1 MPYYGHSL
9 FFGTLLIPDGSSPL
23 RVVERARLSESLGYD
38 LVVLGDET
46 PEAGKTAPID
56 AWTTL
61 TWIAGQTERIWLG
74 ALVSRLHRRLPTV
87 IGRQIASLDL
97 LSHGRAELAF
107 GPVASLNEVD
117 ALDEAID
124 IVRAIL
130 DVSEPGTVTVDGRH
144 FPLTGAQRGPLPQH
158 TIPIWLS
165 GDALPLLELAGRS
178 ADGWIGTP
186 DQLAM
191 ANAVIDEAAQASG
204 RDPTEISRIVIVGPE
219 TNLPPLALDH
229 GAGIFLLNTNDPAAI
244 ERFTVESIPAL
255 RSAVKTAR
263 ANLPPVI
270 PMKPSRMRAKRRDG
284 IDYEGIPSTL
294 RRTAVEPGDA
304 AYARLRSNYMRGGSP
319 GLILQPGTPAEVA
332 EAIGYARRHRELPL
346 SVRSRGHG
354 ISGRSTNDGGL
365 IIDLRRM
372 NQIEVLDEATRR
384 IRVGPG
390 ARWMDVA
397 IALAPYGWA
406 LSSGD
411 YGGVGV
417 GGLATAGGVGWL
429 VREHGLTIDHL
440 RRAQIV
446 LADGSILHADDRE
459 NPNLFWAI
467 RGAGANMGIVTSF
480 EFEVD
485 PIGNV
490 GWAQLVMDASEI
502 ADFLQIWGDWIE
514 HAPRDTTS
522 FMIIGQQRGA
532 RQVYAHVLAVIDS
545 PNPDV
550 VVSRLQ
556 PLADAAQL
564 LQQRIAMTTYAEV
577 MANAGDHY
585 HQGQG
590 DPAVRSGLLTHI
602 TPEFAASAEA
612 LIRGGGSYFF
622 QIRSMGGAVADVPPD
637 ATAFPNRQANFSV
650 VAFGPS
656 RSRLNAFWDQMQP
669 HFDGLYLSF
678 ETDTR
683 PERLLEAFP
692 EPTLGRLQA
701 LKAIYDPSNLFRD
714 NFNVGGGREWSSV
727 QSPEF
732 RVQ

>member
-1 MPYYGHSL
+1 MPYYGHPL
-9 FFGTLLIPDGSSPL
+9 FFGILLAPDASDPQQTIEL
-23 RVVERARLSESLGYD
+23 ARLGESLGYD
-38 LVVLGDET
+38 LVMPRNNVPGAESSPL
-46 PEAGKTAPID
+46 D

-74 ALVSRLHRRLPTV
+74 ALVPGLHRRLPTV

-97 LSHGRAELAF
+97 LTGGRAELAF
-107 GPVASLNEVD
+107 GPPASLDEVD

-130 DVSEPGTVTVDGRH
+130 DASEPGTVALDGRH
-144 FPLTGAQRGPLPQH
+144 FPIMGAQRGPLPQH

-165 GDALPLLELAGRS
+165 GTSLPLLELAGRT

-186 DQLAM
+186 DQLVL
-191 ANAVIDEAAQASG
+191 ANAVIDAAAISAE
-204 RDPTEISRIVIVGPE
+204 RDPTEISRIAIVEPDTE
-219 TNLPPLALDH
+219 LLPLALEQ
-229 GAGIFLLNTNDPAAI
+229 GAGIFLLDSNDPAVI
-244 ERFTVESIPAL
+244 ERFANETIPAL
-255 RSAVKTAR
+255 RAAVTDAR
-263 ANLPPVI
+263 AGLPPVV
-270 PMKPSRMRAKRRDG
+270 PQKPARMRAKRREG
-284 IDYEGIPSTL
+284 IDYEGIPL
-294 RRTAVEPGDA
+294 ALQRAAVEPGDA
-304 AYARLRSNYMRGGSP
+304 AYGRLRSNYLRGGSP
-319 GLILQPGTPAEVA
+319 GLILQPGTPEEVA
-332 EAIGYARRHRELPL
+332 EAIAYARRHRELPL

-372 NQIEVLDEATRR
+372 DQIEILDEATRR

-397 IALAPYGWA
+397 LALEPHGWA

-446 LADGSILHADDRE
+446 LADGAIVDASETE

-467 RGAGANMGIVTSF
+467 RGAGANMGIVTAF

-490 GWAQLVMDASEI
+490 GWAQLVMDATEI
-502 ADFLQIWGDWIE
+502 AEFLQIWGSWIE
-514 HAPRDTTS
+514 NAPRDTTS
-522 FMIIGQQRGA
+522 FMIIGQQRGGQ
-532 RQVYAHVLAVIDS
+532 QVYAHVLAVIDS
-545 PNPDV
+545 PDSDI

-556 PLADAAQL
+556 PLADEARL
-564 LQQRIAMTTYAEV
+564 LQQRIAITTYANV
-577 MANAGDHY
+577 MANASDHY

-590 DPAVRSGLLTHI
+590 DPAVRSGLVNHI
-602 TPEFAASAEA
+602 TPEFAAAAEA
-612 LIRGGGSYFF
+612 LIRGNGSYFF
-622 QIRSMGGAVADVPPD
+622 QIRAMGGAVADVPPD

-678 ETDTR
+678 ETDTH
-683 PERLLEAFP
+683 PDRLLEAFP
-692 EPTLGRLQA
+692 EPALSRLRA
-701 LKAIYDPSNLFRD
+701 LKAEYDPTNVFRD
-714 NFNVGGGREWSSV
+714 NFNVTEVNEVWK
-727 QSPEF
+727 
-732 RVQ
+732 

>member
-1 MPYYGHSL
+1 MPYYGHPLIS
-9 FFGTLLIPDGSSPL
+9 GTLIAAGGNTPHQAVQL
-23 RVVERARLSESLGYD
+23 AQQSESLGYD
-38 LVVLGDET
+38 LVMLWDEA
-46 PEAGKTAPID
+46 PEAGQSAPLD

-61 TWIAGQTERIWLG
+61 TWIAGQTERVWLA
-74 ALVSRLHRRLPTV
+74 ALESQLHRRLPTI

-107 GPVASLNEVD
+107 GPPASLDEVD

-130 DVSEPGTVTVDGRH
+130 DIGEPGTVTVDGPH
-144 FPLTGAQRGPLPQH
+144 FPLVGAQRGPLPHH

-165 GDALPLLELAGRS
+165 GNALPLLELAGRT
-178 ADGWIGTP
+178 ADGWIGSP
-186 DQLAM
+186 DQLAL
-191 ANAVIDEAAQASG
+191 ANTVIDEAARDAG
-204 RDPTEISRIVIVGPE
+204 RDPTEISRIVIVEPE
-219 TNLPPLALDH
+219 TDLPPLALDH
-229 GAGIFLLNTNDPAAI
+229 GAGIFLLSTNDPAAI
-244 ERFTVESIPAL
+244 ERFAVEAIPAL
-255 RSAVKTAR
+255 QNAVETAR
-263 ANLPPVI
+263 ADLPPVI
-270 PMKPSRMRAKRRDG
+270 PMKPSRTRAKRRDG
-284 IDYEGIPSTL
+284 IDYDGVPSAL
-294 RRTAVEPGDA
+294 QRTAVEPGDA

-319 GLILQPGTPAEVA
+319 GLILQPRTPTEVA
-332 EAIGYARRHRELPL
+332 EAIGYAHRHRELPL

-372 NQIEVLDEATRR
+372 NQIEILDEATRR
-384 IRVGPG
+384 IRVEPG

-446 LADGSILHADDRE
+446 LADGSILHASENE

-467 RGAGANMGIVTSF
+467 RGAGANMGVVTSF

-490 GWAQLVMDASEI
+490 GWAQLVMDASDI
-502 ADFLQIWGDWIE
+502 ADFLQIWGNWIE
-514 HAPRDTTS
+514 HAPRDITS

-532 RQVYAHVLAVIDS
+532 RQIYAHVLAVIDS
-545 PNPDV
+545 PDPNV
-550 VVSRLQ
+550 VISRLQ

-564 LQQRIAMTTYAEV
+564 LQQRIAITTYAEV
-577 MANAGDHY
+577 MANASDHY

-590 DPAVRSGLLTHI
+590 DPAVRSGLLNHI

-656 RSRLNAFWDQMQP
+656 RNRLDVFWDQLQP

-692 EPTLGRLQA
+692 EPAFSRLQA
-701 LKAIYDPSNLFRD
+701 LKATYDPTNLFRD
-714 NFNVGGGREWSSV
+714 NFNVGAAVTEPVISLGGV
-727 QSPEF
+727 TG
-732 RVQ
+732 